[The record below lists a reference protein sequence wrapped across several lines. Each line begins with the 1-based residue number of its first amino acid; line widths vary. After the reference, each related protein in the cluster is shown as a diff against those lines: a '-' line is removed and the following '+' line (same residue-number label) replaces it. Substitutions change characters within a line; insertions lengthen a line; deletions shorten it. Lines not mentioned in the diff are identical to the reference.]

1 MKQILLAAS
10 TALLLL
16 FSCKNDET
24 SQPVPQDT
32 NWYVLRSP
40 DSRDIRA
47 VHGNIDDRL
56 VITTGFKI
64 YTTDNKG
71 KTWETSDYNGN
82 VGLVAFMVKE
92 DTLFAMEGKRS
103 SATAI
108 GDSFGTQPYWFSL
121 NKGLNW
127 KPMRGRPGLDEWQVP
142 INYAYSG
149 NGIKFSIA
157 MEQTPEGYLNTK
169 GVVSES
175 GSKISFPARHQLI
188 NVHFDGKSRLYVS
201 GSAPICGEG
210 ENFKYCD
217 DPNGSVY
224 ISRKPVLF

>member
-1 MKQILLAAS
+1 MKQLLLAFA
-10 TALLLL
+10 ALLLL
-16 FSCKNDET
+16 FSCKKED
-24 SQPVPQDT
+24 SPVPQLENAD
-32 NWYVLRSP
+32 WYILRSP
-40 DSRDIRA
+40 DNRDIRA

-64 YTTDNKG
+64 YTTANKG

-103 SATAI
+103 SATAV
-108 GDSFGTQPYWFSL
+108 GNSFGIQPYWFSL

-149 NGIKFSIA
+149 NGIKFSID

-175 GSKISFPARHQLI
+175 GNKISFPAHHQLI

-201 GSAPICGEG
+201 GSAPICGEN